1 MPRFAKISSGLLR
14 GITIT
19 LSECNCRQNV
29 DLVDLCCKD
38 GCGKAHPYVLRLWIR
53 LSRACL
59 GKSPV
64 SIGVSPQ
71 RWAVWHCGRDAGAAA
86 VYAPGGFRCGKRLLL
101 HHFLVQMQS
110 FAKTGSGQTQSK
122 IEEKSGARAG
132 FSGWGDGEVTGC
144 ASWYVLPR
152 DLSISSTG
160 KLLQHP
166 ARELLGLR
174 RQAATYP
181 AIATGKQTNQQNPK
195 QPNTGGGYRSISGA
209 ILKRFV
215 GRVCVW

>member
-1 MPRFAKISSGLLR
+1 MLQRRVRESTPLCVASL
-14 GITIT
+14 
-19 LSECNCRQNV
+19 NC
-29 DLVDLCCKD
+29 
-38 GCGKAHPYVLRLWIR
+38 

-64 SIGVSPQ
+64 SIAVSPQ
-71 RWAVWHCGRDAGAAA
+71 RWVVFHCGRDAGAAA